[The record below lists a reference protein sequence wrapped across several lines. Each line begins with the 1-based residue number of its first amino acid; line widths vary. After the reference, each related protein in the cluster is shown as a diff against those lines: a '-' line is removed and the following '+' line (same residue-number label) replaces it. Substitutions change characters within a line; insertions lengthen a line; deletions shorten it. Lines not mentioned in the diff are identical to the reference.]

1 MKTFLTAIL
10 IIILYSTF
18 ALSSDGD
25 GGYAGAF
32 LRMGMG
38 ARAKAM
44 GDAFAAIPED
54 AIAGFY
60 NPALLPHLKKRQ
72 AMLSFAFLP
81 LDRKLDYLGYAQ
93 SLHPKVSEEDGA
105 KPLSAGFAVAWVHA
119 GVDNIYGTDSN
130 GNHIG
135 DFSNAE
141 HAFYLSFAISPTPF
155 FSVGLSGKVLYNRF
169 PKIAQE
175 DAPVSSQGFGVDFG
189 AYLNP
194 VSNLTLGLVLRDN
207 MSKYTWNTDKL
218 WERGTSTT
226 NRFPKVTRAAIAY
239 RIPQQWLLAIAEVED
254 SKEQNPRYHFGA
266 ELSYQQM
273 GAVRFGLD
281 NGLPTFGL
289 GFFSELLGHRAGLNY
304 AFVAAGDAP
313 SADHVFSWTFEF

>member
-1 MKTFLTAIL
+1 MRKLLATFAIL
-10 IIILYSTF
+10 FLGTIAIASE
-18 ALSSDGD
+18 GD

-38 ARAKAM
+38 ARAKAL
-44 GDAFAAIPED
+44 GDAFTAIPED

-93 SLHPKVSEEDGA
+93 ALHPKTSEEDGA

-130 GNHIG
+130 GNHLG
-135 DFSNAE
+135 DFSNSE
-141 HAFYLSFAISPTPF
+141 HAFQLSFAISPAKM
-155 FSVGLSGKVLYNRF
+155 FSFGITGKVLYNRF

-175 DAPVSSQGFGVDFG
+175 DAAVTSRGFGMDFG
-189 AYLNP
+189 AYLTPLN
-194 VSNLTLGLVLRDN
+194 NLMLGVVLHDN

-226 NRFPKVTRAAIAY
+226 YRFPKVTRAAVAY

-254 SKEQNPRYHFGA
+254 SKEQNPRYHFGV
-266 ELSYQQM
+266 EVSYLEM
-273 GAVRFGLD
+273 GALRFGYD
-281 NGLPTFGL
+281 NGVPTFGV
-289 GFFSELLGHRAGLNY
+289 GFFSKLFGRQAGLNY
-304 AFVAAGDAP
+304 AFITGDNGL

>member
-1 MKTFLTAIL
+1 MKKLLTTFVIL
-10 IIILYSTF
+10 LCG
-18 ALSSDGD
+18 ALAVASEGD

-38 ARAKAM
+38 ARAKAL
-44 GDAFAAIPED
+44 GDAFSAIPED

-60 NPALLPHLKKRQ
+60 NPALLPHLKSRQ
-72 AMLSFAFLP
+72 ALLSFAFLP
-81 LDRKLDYLGYAQ
+81 LDRKLDYIGYAQ
-93 SLHPKVSEEDGA
+93 SLHPKAEDEAGGQ
-105 KPLSAGFAVAWVHA
+105 PLNAGFALAWIHA
-119 GVDNIYGTDSN
+119 GVSDIDGRDLS

-135 DFSNAE
+135 SFSNSE
-141 HAFYLSFAISPTPF
+141 HAFQLSFAISPVKM
-155 FSVGLSGKVLYNRF
+155 FSFGITGKVLYNRF

-175 DAPVSSQGFGVDFG
+175 EAAVTSRGFGMDFG

-194 VSNLTLGLVLRDN
+194 LRNLMLGVVLHDN

-226 NRFPKVTRAAIAY
+226 YRFPKVTRAAIAY

-254 SKEQNPRYHFGA
+254 SKEQNPRYHFGVEA
-266 ELSYQQM
+266 SYLEM
-273 GAVRFGLD
+273 GALRFGYD
-281 NGLPTFGL
+281 AGVPTFGV
-289 GFFSELLGHRAGLNY
+289 GFFSKLFGRHAGLNY
-304 AFVAAGDAP
+304 AYITGDNGL